1 MSLRLSLDKLN
12 HIPPAT
18 PLADPLPPPLSPST
32 PHPVRTTI
40 FKPEYLKYQK
50 KYQARSKGVC
60 NKVLAERDPR
70 GAMRLQEW
78 YMFLTLQVV

>member
-50 KYQARSKGVC
+50 KNQAREKGIC
-60 NKVLAERDPR
+60 NKCSQNGTPAVRC
-70 GAMRLQEW
+70 GCKSGIC
-78 YMFLTLQVV
+78 F